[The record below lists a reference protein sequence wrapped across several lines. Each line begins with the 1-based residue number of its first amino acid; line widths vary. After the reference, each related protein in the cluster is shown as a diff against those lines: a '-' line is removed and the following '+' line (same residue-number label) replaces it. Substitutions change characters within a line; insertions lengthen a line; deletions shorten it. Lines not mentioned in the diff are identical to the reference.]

1 MEWHFNLQTV
11 RENRE
16 PIIFRVFLQRFN
28 NNGPRFLSWV
38 LKKGLERTY
47 TRFNVERDGRILL
60 QVHPESDIIKHFKLV
75 IYEYS

>member
-1 MEWHFNLQTV
+1 LEWHFNLQTV

-16 PIIFRVFLQRFN
+16 LIIFRIFLQRFN

-38 LKKGLERTY
+38 FKKVLERTY

-60 QVHPESDIIKHFKLV
+60 QVHPGSDVIKLFKAV
-75 IYEYS
+75 IYKR